1 MASRRSGINPRAVQV
16 ALGAL
21 LGFAWGTIMWLIMGQ
36 DGGARLWI
44 YIAMT
49 TAMLGCGVAA
59 FFGAASARKRNE
71 RISPG
76 GRRRKDP

>member
-1 MASRRSGINPRAVQV
+1 MARSRSGINPRAIQV
-16 ALGAL
+16 VVGAL

-49 TAMLGCGVAA
+49 TAMIGSGVAA
-59 FFGAASARKRNE
+59 FFGAAGVRKRGE
-71 RISPG
+71 RVSPNV
-76 GRRRKDP
+76 RRRKDR